1 MPRTKIP
8 VEIIDIII
16 NNLQSDIAALS
27 AISQTCRTLLPH
39 CQKDIFSAV
48 DLGLEKDEDDNVHGY
63 AKEVEDE
70 GEIDGDEGGGEDEE
84 DEEAEEADEGE
95 DEGEDEWEDEDD
107 DDDDEENEDEE
118 DSAQSHIRQHRIT
131 SFHEILTANPTI
143 AEYVRDLRYKM
154 KKIDLRTM
162 TIPSI
167 LDKLNRVEKLVLYGY
182 SGRWSTLP
190 PNFQKSLMNRIHLPS
205 LISLHISWFSRL
217 PINLFDNCTA
227 LRTFSINEVGK
238 VDKTQASEGAF
249 TKNILPHL
257 RSLSFDVYNIYIP
270 TLLQGSAVPNLETLE
285 DLDIDIRGDA
295 GSEVAQIILSA
306 ASNLK
311 TLSFMCESLSKPNL
325 FETYLNPKLE
335 SLVTPEG

>member
-1 MPRTKIP
+1 MSRTKIP
-8 VEIIDIII
+8 VEIIDRII

-48 DLGLEKDEDDNVHGY
+48 DLGLEKDEDDNVYGY
-63 AKEVEDE
+63 AKEGEDE
-70 GEIDGDEGGGEDEE
+70 GETDGDEGGGEDEE
-84 DEEAEEADEGE
+84 DEEADEGE

-107 DDDDEENEDEE
+107 DDDDEEDEDEE

-143 AEYVRDLRYKM
+143 AEYVRDLRYTM

-162 TIPSI
+162 IIPSI

-190 PNFQKSLMNRIHLPS
+190 PNFQKSLINRIHLPS

-217 PINLFDNCTA
+217 PINLFDNCTT
-227 LRTFSINEVGK
+227 LRTFSINGVDK

-270 TLLQGSAVPNLETLE
+270 TLLQGSSVPHLETLE

-311 TLSFMCESLSKPNL
+311 TLSFMRESLSKPNL

-335 SLVTPEG
+335 SLATLEG